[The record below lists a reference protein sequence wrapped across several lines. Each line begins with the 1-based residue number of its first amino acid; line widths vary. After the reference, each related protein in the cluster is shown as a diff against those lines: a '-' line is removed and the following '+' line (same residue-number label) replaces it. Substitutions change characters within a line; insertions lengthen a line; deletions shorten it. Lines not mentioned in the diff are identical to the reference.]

1 MSTIHGRGEAQNVE
15 AAYKNDG
22 TLMGI
27 RIGYITDLGAYCM
40 GGSQSI
46 IETLTPHGAQGP
58 YKVRDFSSTTLGV
71 YTNKV
76 PVGPYRGYGQHA
88 TVHALE
94 RAMDLIARELDMDPV
109 EVRRRNFIPP
119 EAFPYQ
125 TPTGDYYDSGDF
137 GATLEK
143 ALSVSSYETLREQQK
158 RLREQGELMGIGLAT
173 TVDAAGFGPAS
184 GLNARAGYETAEVRV
199 DASARVTVI
208 TGSSPHGQGHETT
221 FAQIAA
227 DQLGIP
233 LSDVDLMYGDTSVIP
248 QGMGTW
254 GSRSLVVGGSA
265 VAVASQRIVA
275 KATEVAAGLLQID
288 PEFVVLEDG
297 RFFSEDI
304 PDRHVTW
311 QDVANSAYGAA
322 GPPRELERGLEAK
335 VYWEPPDYTYPFSAN
350 VAVVR
355 IDKDTGEVTVTSYV
369 SVNDCGTVINPLVVD
384 GQVHGAL
391 AQGIG
396 AALLEE
402 AVWDDSGQLV
412 TGSFMD
418 YAMPTAETFPM
429 FSVDRTVSP
438 SPHNPLGA
446 KGMGELPT
454 AAAVPAMVNAVVDA
468 LSPLGVTHVDIPLKA
483 EKIWRILKDLG
494 SA

>member
-1 MSTIHGRGEAQNVE
+1 
-15 AAYKNDG
+15 
-22 TLMGI
+22 
-27 RIGYITDLGAYCM
+27 
-40 GGSQSI
+40 
-46 IETLTPHGAQGP
+46 
-58 YKVRDFSSTTLGV
+58 
-71 YTNKV
+71 
-76 PVGPYRGYGQHA
+76 
-88 TVHALE
+88 
-94 RAMDLIARELDMDPV
+94 MDPV
-109 EVRRRNFIPP
+109 EVRRRNFISP

-125 TPTGDYYDSGDF
+125 TPTGDHYDSGDY

-143 ALSVSSYETLREQQK
+143 LLSVSSYEALRDQQK
-158 RLREQGELMGIGLAT
+158 QLHEQGELMGIGVAT
-173 TVDAAGFGPAS
+173 TVDASGFGPAS
-184 GLNARAGYETAEVRV
+184 GLNARPGYETAMMRV
-199 DASARVTVI
+199 DASGRVTVY
-208 TGSSPHGQGHETT
+208 TGSSPHGQAHETT

-227 DQLGIP
+227 DQLGVP
-233 LSDVDLMYGDTSVIP
+233 LTDVDVMFGDTSVLP

-254 GSRSLVVGGSA
+254 GSRSVVVGGSA
-265 VAVASQRIVA
+265 VVVASQRIIA
-275 KATEVAAGLLQID
+275 KATEAAAGLLQID
-288 PEFVVLEDG
+288 PEFVVLEGG

-311 QDVANSAYGAA
+311 QDVAKAAYGVASL
-322 GPPRELERGLEAK
+322 PRGLEMGLEAT
-335 VYWEPPDYTYPFSAN
+335 VYWEPSDYTYSFSAN

-355 IDKDTGEVTVTSYV
+355 IDKDTGEVTLTSYV
-369 SVNDCGTVINPLVVD
+369 SVNDCGTVINPMVVD

-418 YAMPTAETFPM
+418 YIMPKAEDFPM
-429 FSVDRTVSP
+429 FTLDRTVSP

-468 LSPLGVTHVDIPLKA
+468 LSPLGVTHVDIPLKP
-483 EKIWRILKDLG
+483 EKIWRILKDQGL
-494 SA
+494 APN